1 MLSSTLKHIG
11 RVAGLA
17 GLLGAA
23 AAAQTPPFSLE
34 VVAINSFPLKEPV
47 THVAALP
54 GDVMTVE
61 VLLRDWSPNGEVL
74 RAYQATIDPDGY
86 TSGDAG
92 KIEPVD
98 FDTTSLL
105 GEENASNCFV
115 DTTNPRF
122 VHAGLKTIPLAD
134 SISLAYRWLSVLLAQ
149 DESPYCAQDG
159 EKFYVGTLRV
169 RVSDDARGLFTL
181 GLAEDSGSCGL
192 RDPDNK
198 PIIPLDL
205 EPLTIEVV
213 EGAGVLRIRS
223 SSPPRDAIDARQPP
237 QQTDNAAGALS
248 TIELTFMGHTEELT
262 TSDFLIEDG
271 TTNPPR
277 VASMSVDGTTVTL
290 TLDHRFTPGAWTT
303 ITHNTSQK
311 GTRIGCLPGD
321 ANNDGVANADDVL
334 ALIAGQG
341 DGETLPLYRSDI
353 NRDGV
358 FSLADALRIL
368 DLLTEPDVF
377 RKTLRE

>member
-11 RVAGLA
+11 RVACLA
-17 GLLGAA
+17 GLFGAV
-23 AAAQTPPFSLE
+23 AAAQTPTFSLE
-34 VVAINSFPLKEPV
+34 VVSINSLPLKEPV
-47 THVAALP
+47 AHVTALP

-134 SISLAYRWLSVLLAQ
+134 SVSQAYRWLSVLLAQ
-149 DESPYCAQDG
+149 AESPYCAQDG
-159 EKFYVGTLRV
+159 EKFYLGTLRV

-198 PIIPLDL
+198 PIIPLDF
-205 EPLTIEVV
+205 EQLTIEVV
-213 EGAGVLRIRS
+213 EGAGVLRIRW

-237 QQTDNAAGALS
+237 QRTDNAGGLS

-277 VASMSVDGTTVTL
+277 VASMSVDGATVTL

-303 ITHNTSQK
+303 ITHKASQT
-311 GTRIGCLPGD
+311 GTRIGYLPGD
-321 ANNDGVANADDVL
+321 VNNDGVANANDVL
-334 ALIAGQG
+334 ALIAGQE

-358 FSLADALRIL
+358 SSLADALRIL
-368 DLLTEPDVF
+368 DLLTDPDVF